1 MKRRL
6 FTLML
11 ILCLV
16 AGLTLTAYASSI
28 HLVDSAG
35 LLTGTEA
42 ANLEAKLSQISDRHN
57 VDIVIVTVDSTDGKS
72 PMDFADDYYDYN
84 GYRADSIL
92 LLVSME
98 DSDWWVSTTGYG
110 ITAVTDAG
118 LDYMSDRFVPY
129 LSDDEFAQAFEKFA
143 DLCDEFITQAKTG
156 DPYDSHNLPKE
167 PFSLVTNLLIALGI
181 GLVAAWIVT
190 GSMKAKLKTV
200 RQQAKADDYIAS
212 GSLQLTH
219 SRDLFLYTHLDRRE
233 KPKSDSGSSTH
244 TSSSG
249 TTHGGGGGK
258 F

>member
-1 MKRRL
+1 MKRKL

-16 AGLTLTAYASSI
+16 AGLSFTTYASSNR
-28 HLVDSAG
+28 LVDDAG
-35 LLTGTEA
+35 LLTGTDA
-42 ANLEAKLSQISDRHN
+42 AKLESKLSRISDRHN
-57 VDIVIVTVDSTDGKS
+57 VDIVIVTVDSTHGKS

-84 GYRADSIL
+84 DYRADGIL

-110 ITAVTDAG
+110 ITAITDAG
-118 LDYMSDRFVPY
+118 LEYMSDRFVPY
-129 LSDDEFAQAFEKFA
+129 FSDEEFAEGFNAFA
-143 DLCDEFITQAKTG
+143 DLCNEFIAQAKTG
-156 DPYDSHNLPKE
+156 DAYDFHNLPKE
-167 PFSLVTNLLIALGI
+167 PFRFVTNLLIALVI

-190 GSMKAKLKTV
+190 GSMKAKLKAV
-200 RQQAKADDYIAS
+200 RQQASANDYMTP
-212 GSLQLTH
+212 GSLHLTH

-233 KPKSDSGSSTH
+233 KPKSSSGSSTH

>member
-1 MKRRL
+1 MKRKL

-16 AGLTLTAYASSI
+16 AGLSLTAYASSN
-28 HLVDSAG
+28 HLVDDAG
-35 LLTGTEA
+35 LLTDTEA

-57 VDIVIVTVDSTDGKS
+57 VDIVIVAVDSTDGKS

-84 GYRADSIL
+84 GYRTDGIL
-92 LLVSME
+92 LLVSMD

-110 ITAVTDAG
+110 ITAITDAG

-129 LSDDEFAQAFEKFA
+129 LSDGEFAQAFEKFA

>member
-1 MKRRL
+1 MKRKL

-16 AGLTLTAYASSI
+16 AGLSLTAYASSN
-28 HLVDSAG
+28 HLVDDAG
-35 LLTGTEA
+35 LLTDTEA

-57 VDIVIVTVDSTDGKS
+57 VDIVIVAVDSTDGKS

-84 GYRADSIL
+84 GYRADGIL
-92 LLVSME
+92 LLVSMD

-110 ITAVTDAG
+110 ITSLTDAG

-129 LSDDEFAQAFEKFA
+129 LSDGEFAQAFENFA
-143 DLCDEFITQAKTG
+143 DLCDEFIIQAKTG

-200 RQQAKADDYIAS
+200 RQQAKADDYMTP
-212 GSLQLTH
+212 GSLHLTY

-233 KPKSDSGSSTH
+233 KPKSSSGSSTH

>member
-1 MKRRL
+1 MKRKL

-11 ILCLV
+11 ILCFV
-16 AGLTLTAYASSI
+16 AGLTLTAYASSN
-28 HLVDSAG
+28 HLEDSAG

-84 GYRADSIL
+84 GYRADGIL

-98 DSDWWVSTTGYG
+98 ESDWWVSTTGYG

-118 LDYMSDRFVPY
+118 LDYMSDQFVPY
-129 LSDDEFAQAFEKFA
+129 LSDEEFAQAFEKFA

-167 PFSLVTNLLIALGI
+167 SFSLVTNLLIAFGI

-212 GSLQLTH
+212 GSLRLTH

-233 KPKSDSGSSTH
+233 KPKSGSGSSTH

>member
-1 MKRRL
+1 MKRKL

-16 AGLTLTAYASSI
+16 AGLSLTAYASSN
-28 HLVDSAG
+28 HLVDDAG
-35 LLTGTEA
+35 LLTDTEA

-57 VDIVIVTVDSTDGKS
+57 VDIVIVAVDSTDGKS

-84 GYRADSIL
+84 GYRADGIL

-110 ITAVTDAG
+110 ITAITDAG

-129 LSDDEFAQAFEKFA
+129 LSDGEFAQAFEKFA

>member
-1 MKRRL
+1 MKRKL

-16 AGLTLTAYASSI
+16 AGLSLTAYASSN
-28 HLVDSAG
+28 HLVDDAG
-35 LLTGTEA
+35 LLTDTEA

-57 VDIVIVTVDSTDGKS
+57 VDIVIVAVDSTDGKS

-84 GYRADSIL
+84 GYRADGIL
-92 LLVSME
+92 LLVSMD

-110 ITAVTDAG
+110 ITAITDAG

-129 LSDDEFAQAFEKFA
+129 LSDGEFAQAFEKFA

-200 RQQAKADDYIAS
+200 RQQAKADDYMTP
-212 GSLQLTH
+212 GSLHLTY

-233 KPKSDSGSSTH
+233 KPKSSSGSSTH

>member
-1 MKRRL
+1 MKRKL

-16 AGLTLTAYASSI
+16 AGLSLTAYASSN
-28 HLVDSAG
+28 HLVDDAG
-35 LLTGTEA
+35 LLTDTEA

-57 VDIVIVTVDSTDGKS
+57 VDIVIVAVDSTDGKS

-84 GYRADSIL
+84 GYRADGIL

-110 ITAVTDAG
+110 ITAITDAG

-129 LSDDEFAQAFEKFA
+129 LSDGEFAQAFEKFA

-167 PFSLVTNLLIALGI
+167 PFSG
-181 GLVAAWIVT
+181 
-190 GSMKAKLKTV
+190 
-200 RQQAKADDYIAS
+200 
-212 GSLQLTH
+212 
-219 SRDLFLYTHLDRRE
+219 
-233 KPKSDSGSSTH
+233 
-244 TSSSG
+244 
-249 TTHGGGGGK
+249 
-258 F
+258 

>member
-1 MKRRL
+1 MKRKL

-16 AGLTLTAYASSI
+16 AGLSLTAYASSN
-28 HLVDSAG
+28 HLVDDAG
-35 LLTGTEA
+35 LLTDTEA

-57 VDIVIVTVDSTDGKS
+57 VDIVIVAVDSTDGKS

-84 GYRADSIL
+84 GYRADGIL
-92 LLVSME
+92 LLVSMA

-110 ITAVTDAG
+110 ITAITDAG

-129 LSDDEFAQAFEKFA
+129 LSDGEFAQAFEKFA

-200 RQQAKADDYIAS
+200 RQQAKADDYMTP
-212 GSLQLTH
+212 GSLHLTY

-233 KPKSDSGSSTH
+233 KPKSSSGSSTH

>member
-1 MKRRL
+1 MKRKL

-16 AGLTLTAYASSI
+16 AGLSLTAYASSN
-28 HLVDSAG
+28 HLVDDAG
-35 LLTGTEA
+35 LLTDTEA

-57 VDIVIVTVDSTDGKS
+57 VDIVIVAVDSTDGKS

-84 GYRADSIL
+84 GYRADGIL
-92 LLVSME
+92 LLVSMD

-110 ITAVTDAG
+110 ITAITDAG

-129 LSDDEFAQAFEKFA
+129 LSDGEFAQAFEKFA

-181 GLVAAWIVT
+181 GLVVAWIVT

-200 RQQAKADDYIAS
+200 RQQAKADDYMTP
-212 GSLQLTH
+212 GSLHLTY

-233 KPKSDSGSSTH
+233 KQTSSSGSSTH

>member
-1 MKRRL
+1 MKRKL

-16 AGLTLTAYASSI
+16 AGLSLTAYASSN
-28 HLVDSAG
+28 HLVDEAG
-35 LLTGTEA
+35 LLTDTEA

-57 VDIVIVTVDSTDGKS
+57 VDIVIVAVDSTDGKS

-84 GYRADSIL
+84 GYREDGIL
-92 LLVSME
+92 LLVSMD

-110 ITAVTDAG
+110 ITAITDAG

-129 LSDDEFAQAFEKFA
+129 LSDGEFVQAFEKFA
-143 DLCDEFITQAKTG
+143 DLCDKFITQAKTG

-200 RQQAKADDYIAS
+200 RQQAKADDYMTP
-212 GSLQLTH
+212 GSLHLTY

-233 KPKSDSGSSTH
+233 KPKSSSGSSTH

>member
-1 MKRRL
+1 MKRKL

-16 AGLTLTAYASSI
+16 AGLGLTAYASSN
-28 HLVDSAG
+28 HLVDDAG
-35 LLTGTEA
+35 LLTDTEA

-57 VDIVIVTVDSTDGKS
+57 VDIVIVAVDSTDGKS

-84 GYRADSIL
+84 GYRADGIL

-110 ITAVTDAG
+110 ITAITDAG

-129 LSDDEFAQAFEKFA
+129 LSDGEFAQAFEKFA

>member
-1 MKRRL
+1 MKRKL

-16 AGLTLTAYASSI
+16 AGLSLTAYASSN
-28 HLVDSAG
+28 HLVDDAG
-35 LLTGTEA
+35 LLTDTEA

-57 VDIVIVTVDSTDGKS
+57 VDIVIVAVDSTDGKS

-84 GYRADSIL
+84 GYREDGIL
-92 LLVSME
+92 LLVSMD

-110 ITAVTDAG
+110 ITAITDAG

-129 LSDDEFAQAFEKFA
+129 LSDGEFAQAFEEFA

-200 RQQAKADDYIAS
+200 RQQAKADDYMTP
-212 GSLQLTH
+212 GSLHLTY

-233 KPKSDSGSSTH
+233 KPKSSSGSSTH

>member
-1 MKRRL
+1 MKRKL

-16 AGLTLTAYASSI
+16 AGLSLTAYASSN
-28 HLVDSAG
+28 HLVDDAG
-35 LLTGTEA
+35 LLTDTEA

-57 VDIVIVTVDSTDGKS
+57 VDIVIVAVDSTDGKS

-84 GYRADSIL
+84 GYRADGIL

-110 ITAVTDAG
+110 ITAITDAG

-129 LSDDEFAQAFEKFA
+129 LSDGEFAQAFEKFA

-167 PFSLVTNLLIALGI
+167 PFSLVTNLLIAFGI

-219 SRDLFLYTHLDRRE
+219 SRDLFLYTHLDRQE
-233 KPKSDSGSSTH
+233 KPQSDSGSSTH

>member
-1 MKRRL
+1 MKRKL

-16 AGLTLTAYASSI
+16 AGLSLTAYASSN
-28 HLVDSAG
+28 HLVDDAG
-35 LLTGTEA
+35 LLTDTEA

-57 VDIVIVTVDSTDGKS
+57 VDIVIVAVDSTDGKS

-84 GYRADSIL
+84 GYREDGIL
-92 LLVSME
+92 LLVSMD

-110 ITAVTDAG
+110 ITAITDAG

-129 LSDDEFAQAFEKFA
+129 LSDGEFAQAFEKFA

-200 RQQAKADDYIAS
+200 RQQTKADDYIAS

>member
-1 MKRRL
+1 MKRKL

-16 AGLTLTAYASSI
+16 AGLSLTAYASSN
-28 HLVDSAG
+28 HLVDDAG
-35 LLTGTEA
+35 LLTDTEA

-57 VDIVIVTVDSTDGKS
+57 VDIVIVAVDSTDGKS

-84 GYRADSIL
+84 GYRTDGIL
-92 LLVSME
+92 LLVSMD

-110 ITAVTDAG
+110 ITAITDAG

-129 LSDDEFAQAFEKFA
+129 LSDGEFAQAFEKFA

-181 GLVAAWIVT
+181 GLVVAWIVT